1 MTRTH
6 SPSSSEGA
14 VSALRAP
21 LEYAV
26 RHPSVVQGMEKFVRE
41 RFEAAGKPLPK
52 EEAAW
57 ARLLALLEGFDSLTA
72 EGRRER
78 ARAALEIIDEAG
90 KADGPRPS
98 GPASQASQAAEVA
111 QAAQVE
117 RPEGDRPAA
126 PAPAKPAVGARVTA
140 ESPVQYVKGIG
151 PRRAELFGRIGVETV
166 ADLLALFPRR
176 YEDRGRLKPIRD
188 LQPGRFE
195 TVAGEGVTKGVTIT
209 PRKRMKLFEMI
220 LFDGRD
226 YLTAVSFKQAYLDKV
241 FKQGQKAILGGVVQ
255 PRPGHAGWQMEN
267 PEYDILEPGEPD
279 ESIHAG
285 RIVPIYRETAGLT
298 SRQIRTVLSDLI
310 ESIPFEIPEILPAS
324 VRGEFRLPP
333 TSAAVRDLHF
343 PPEGTDFEALARC
356 DTPAHRRFIVE
367 ELLLLEIGFARRKRG
382 VAGGRRGNT
391 L

>member
-78 ARAALEIIDEAG
+78 ARAALEIIDEAA
-90 KADGPRPS
+90 KTDGPRPS
-98 GPASQASQAAEVA
+98 GPASQPVQAAEAA
-111 QAAQVE
+111 QAVQAAKGEQ
-117 RPEGDRPAA
+117 PEGDRPAA
-126 PAPAKPAVGARVTA
+126 QASAKPAAGTRVTA

-166 ADLLALFPRR
+166 ADLLTLFPRR

-188 LQPGRFE
+188 LRPGRFE
-195 TVAGEGVTKGVTIT
+195 TVAGEVVTKGVTIT
-209 PRKRMKLFEMI
+209 PRKRMRLFEMI

-226 YLTAVSFKQAYLDKV
+226 YLTAVWFNQVYLDKV
-241 FKQGQKAILGGVVQ
+241 FKPGQKAILGGVVQ
-255 PRPGHAGWQMEN
+255 PRPGHAGFQMEN

-279 ESIHAG
+279 E
-285 RIVPIYRETAGLT
+285 
-298 SRQIRTVLSDLI
+298 
-310 ESIPFEIPEILPAS
+310 
-324 VRGEFRLPP
+324 
-333 TSAAVRDLHF
+333 
-343 PPEGTDFEALARC
+343 TD
-356 DTPAHRRFIVE
+356 
-367 ELLLLEIGFARRKRG
+367 
-382 VAGGRRGNT
+382 
-391 L
+391 